1 MRIQEIAD
9 TTGLSKKAINLYEKK
24 GLLQVIRDENGYRCY
39 TQEHVRILMRIK
51 ILRRM
56 DVSLADIEQLL
67 QEKNMQLLDM
77 QKEQLEKKLAQ
88 CELQNLYMQRIA
100 ALLEEEHT
108 ELLQSADREM
118 EEAWEEVQEPQPDK
132 RNVSSFIVVEVMLA
146 TLLLDNGNMLYAVIG
161 AMLLVHVFY
170 VIGKASS
177 CLESPLDYL
186 LYMGIRRV
194 RTLYTKRRVCIM
206 DEPFVAI
213 DAKSSEGLC
222 ELISKKCENTVF
234 LITSHTSSGILP
246 VVNRLLA
253 LDGHHLVLDTKDHR
267 KIMQYF
273 QPEEDAV

>member
-9 TTGLSKKAINLYEKK
+9 TIGLSKKAINLYEKK

-39 TQEHVRILMRIK
+39 TQEHV
-51 ILRRM
+51 
-56 DVSLADIEQLL
+56 
-67 QEKNMQLLDM
+67 
-77 QKEQLEKKLAQ
+77 
-88 CELQNLYMQRIA
+88 RIA

-177 CLESPLDYL
+177 CLESPLNYL

-194 RTLYTKRRVCIM
+194 RTLYTKRRVCNET
-206 DEPFVAI
+206 D
-213 DAKSSEGLC
+213 
-222 ELISKKCENTVF
+222 
-234 LITSHTSSGILP
+234 HT
-246 VVNRLLA
+246 
-253 LDGHHLVLDTKDHR
+253 
-267 KIMQYF
+267 
-273 QPEEDAV
+273 E